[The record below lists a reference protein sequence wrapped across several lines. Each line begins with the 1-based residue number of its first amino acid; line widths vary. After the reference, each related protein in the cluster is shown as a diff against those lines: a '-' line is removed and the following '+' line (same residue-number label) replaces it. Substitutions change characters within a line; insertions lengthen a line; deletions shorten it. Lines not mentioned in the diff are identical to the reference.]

1 MKRTSLL
8 STALLLAASMW
19 GGNAL
24 AVNISLDPTDIGP
37 VTSGD
42 VIKVDIVAS
51 DLGTEVI
58 TAYDMA
64 VAYDDTLLTLD
75 MIAYSDVLGTACENT
90 DASADCEAFYDMG
103 NVDGPGFADP
113 NLFSILDLATL
124 AGLQGGGD
132 FILASLVFTANADAD
147 LTSFAFNWRGINDVK
162 CNDTQ
167 RPQDLDYICS
177 PTGEPGIPEP
187 GTVLLLSLGFL
198 ALGLARRKPVLRS
211 HG

>member
-24 AVNISLDPTDIGP
+24 AVNISLDPTDAGP
-37 VTSGD
+37 ITSGD
-42 VIKVDIVAS
+42 VIRVDIVAS

-64 VAYDDTLLTLD
+64 IAYDDTLLTLD
-75 MIAYSDVLGTACENT
+75 AIDYGDGLGMACENT
-90 DASADCEAFYDMG
+90 DASAGCEAFYDPG

-124 AGLQGGGD
+124 SGLQGGGD
-132 FILASLVFTANADAD
+132 FILASLLFTANADAE
-147 LTSFAFNWRGINDVK
+147 LTSFAFNWGGINDVK

-167 RPQDLDYICS
+167 SPRELDYVCS
-177 PTGEPGIPEP
+177 PQNMPMPEP